1 MLENEFSQRY
11 RAAQESTHPPADL
24 VETTRTLVSYAQR
37 NEVDET
43 STNTGKPTK
52 RRSRRPRWT
61 MPIAACLAALLVLFG
76 VGSAFLASGFPFMQE
91 QAPAKAYAKTPNLL
105 TAELGDGIVPFA
117 LDAHTAF
124 QGWGDGE
131 SEEGSY
137 TGMQFT
143 IEGEGIARVQATIS
157 RGELYRI
164 TTETYDRTT
173 EEGAAILE
181 EAAGWKPTARGTGKY
196 LRNYDQVTVYFV
208 EDGLNRNDPN
218 HKTQLRLIKRIG
230 STVDM
235 PYEEEPLTF
244 GLWFDNVGRSEGSIY
259 PDLQS
264 LDGTELT
271 LTAEYADGT
280 FRTQKMVLHDG
291 WFTTSPTSTDQG
303 ADSVMAEGPYETQP
317 KNSFDKKPYYDP
329 TYTLYGEVTSITD
342 QPHPYSLENANASA
356 AIAPQPQPVEEVL
369 PSYGST
375 VSVGSVPDQ
384 DRMHPADESLS
395 VFTWREGHE
404 GWWVESYKHDEY
416 ASQLVWSNISAYVT
430 DKLPANI
437 NINEAPQVKGF
448 LGNFEYMNRCRMRT
462 NGWTLSEDGE
472 LNEGNSFM
480 VVNADITNDSSEAL
494 DVKATYLSNICAI
507 DLNANTTTFATPGN
521 LIAVDEKGQVWDPG
535 YSVHFEPGETIHLE
549 MAFIADNAVA
559 ESENVYCTFGS
570 TDGIWRGDASAIDLN
585 ALQYISLGKLERR

>member
-11 RAAQESTHPPADL
+11 RAAQESTRPPADL

-37 NEVDET
+37 NEADET
-43 STNTGKPTK
+43 STNAGKPTK
-52 RRSRRPRWT
+52 RRSRRLRWT

-230 STVDM
+230 STVDL

-280 FRTQKMVLHDG
+280 FRTQKMMLHDG

-342 QPHPYSLENANASA
+342 QPHPYSLENANEHANAPVGRMPLFNEPGFTPSTGTT
-356 AIAPQPQPVEEVL
+356 AIEGTPKSENIHPMSNDLAVGQW
-369 PSYGST
+369 SYERN
-375 VSVGSVPDQ
+375 DW
-384 DRMHPADESLS
+384 ADL
-395 VFTWREGHE
+395 H
-404 GWWVESYKHDEY
+404 
-416 ASQLVWSNISAYVT
+416 WSDISAYIT
-430 DKLPANI
+430 DTLPASIDLYQNTEVWAFTGNI
-437 NINEAPQVKGF
+437 
-448 LGNFEYMNRCRMRT
+448 EYMNMCRLQT
-462 NGWTLSEDGE
+462 NHWSVDEQGRVNDD
-472 LNEGNSFM
+472 NSF
-480 VVNADITNDSSEAL
+480 VVL
-494 DVKATYLSNICAI
+494 DVTVTNAEDEEVMFSGRDIRGSLCAMDEEAGAI
-507 DLNANTTTFATPGN
+507 LFADGGLFGAADNFGRTWGHGGEDSFR
-521 LIAVDEKGQVWDPG
+521 LG
-535 YSVHFEPGETIHLE
+535 PGESLRLH
-549 MAFIADNAVA
+549 MAFIADNAIA
-559 ESENVYCTFGS
+559 EADEVLFTVTNLYEFDKECTDEPTS
-570 TDGIWRGDASAIDLN
+570 IADAEF
-585 ALQYISLGKLERR
+585 ISLGKLERR